1 MFEVD
6 FERLSFDAHPTD
18 LDSPRNRGC
27 LFVWITAPDLCKQG
41 QGSEIQNQHTTQPQ
55 TQLELPTKSA
65 TLKLSLEFAVVD
77 FTKRG

>member
-1 MFEVD
+1 M
-6 FERLSFDAHPTD
+6 
-18 LDSPRNRGC
+18 
-27 LFVWITAPDLCKQG
+27 WITAPDLCKQG